1 MARGLGRE
9 GWVCVNHLLTGW
21 PVAGFPGAVLPCS
34 VSQRPDGL
42 QLELWAEGVR
52 GCAEAE
58 PEGAQPQHRKASIAP
73 PSGKPSQNYSPSRN
87 YCQRSRDPAPRPL
100 GAKSVL
106 RHRKHRGKR
115 KASAEREEGDMGAVR
130 MGRGPRDH

>member
-42 QLELWAEGVR
+42 QLELWAEG
-52 GCAEAE
+52 GCVQKQS
-58 PEGAQPQHRKASIAP
+58 PKGR
-73 PSGKPSQNYSPSRN
+73 SPSTERPQLLPLLVSPARTTVPAGTTASGAEI
-87 YCQRSRDPAPRPL
+87 CTPAPGSKVCPETQEAQ
-100 GAKSVL
+100 G
-106 RHRKHRGKR
+106 
-115 KASAEREEGDMGAVR
+115 EEESKC
-130 MGRGPRDH
+130 